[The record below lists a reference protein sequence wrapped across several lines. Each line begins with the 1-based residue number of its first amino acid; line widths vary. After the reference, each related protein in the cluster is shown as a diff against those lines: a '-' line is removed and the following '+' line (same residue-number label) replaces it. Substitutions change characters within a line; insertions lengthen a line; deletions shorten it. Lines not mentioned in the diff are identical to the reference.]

1 MNCRKR
7 ERQCVWERDVE
18 WETQDSVRKSE
29 WERERERE
37 REREGSLG
45 ANNLGEESE
54 SDEEWEKERE
64 FFG

>member
-1 MNCRKR
+1 MWVRKR
-7 ERQCVWERDVE
+7 CRVRDTRLCE
-18 WETQDSVRKSE
+18 KK
-29 WERERERE
+29 